1 MATVVDPEVKKP
13 NDSPAKPEFHEPELF
28 AAEVE
33 MERKS
38 SNLGPLIMVLGLV
51 LVVGGAIFYVVKTMR
66 EELSVPV
73 ATTSVNEILKSQGG
87 GKINF
92 SVGTIV
98 SSVNEKPNDP
108 QYKLLAK
115 AGILSVT
122 RKSYN
127 TIIANITPAG
137 EKVLAD
143 IKGVEKG
150 KNADG
155 NVTYSVPLAV
165 RQIVQIDKVTMIKPH
180 LARVD
185 YTWKWVPNRLGKM
198 FDASGD
204 LVHEFNTWDRG
215 TLIKDYGV
223 DFYSAAPTKAS
234 IVLLESKDGSWKP
247 YVE

>member
-1 MATVVDPEVKKP
+1 MPTEVDPEVKKP
-13 NDSPAKPEFHEPELF
+13 TDSSTTPTYQQPELF

-33 MERKS
+33 MEKKS
-38 SNLGPLIMVLGLV
+38 SNLGAMIMVLAL
-51 LVVGGAIFYVVKTMR
+51 LAVVGGTIFYFFKTAR
-66 EELSVPV
+66 EVLTVPV
-73 ATTSVNEILKSQGG
+73 ATTSVNEILKAQGG
-87 GKINF
+87 GKVNF

-115 AGILSVT
+115 AGILAVT
-122 RKSYN
+122 RKSYS

-150 KNADG
+150 KNPDG
-155 NVTYSVPLAV
+155 NVTYSVPLAE
-165 RQIVQIDKVTMIKPH
+165 RQIVQIDKVTMVKPH

-234 IVLLESKDGSWKP
+234 VMLMETKDGTWKP

>member
-13 NDSPAKPEFHEPELF
+13 NDSPATPEIHEPELF
-28 AAEVE
+28 AAEIE
-33 MERKS
+33 MEKKS
-38 SNLGPLIMVLGLV
+38 SSLGPLIMVLALV
-51 LVVGGAIFYVVKTMR
+51 AVVGGTIFYFFKTAR
-66 EELSVPV
+66 EVLSVPA
-73 ATTSVNEILKSQGG
+73 ATTSVNEVLKSQGG

-115 AGILSVT
+115 AGILAVN

-127 TIIANITPAG
+127 TIIATITPTG
-137 EKVLAD
+137 EKVLAE
-143 IKGVEKG
+143 INGVEKG

-223 DFYSAAPTKAS
+223 DFYNAAPTKAGV
-234 IVLLESKDGSWKP
+234 VLMETKDGTWKP